1 MILDLGIGQRVWY
14 KGQEAQVIDFSLTYD
29 ENEQEVCIL
38 LRDGTSLWTTAEKLY
53 EDNPDLVVESFLR
66 R

>member
-1 MILDLGIGQRVWY
+1 MILDLGIGQKVWY

-29 ENEQEVCIL
+29 KNEQEVCIL

-53 EDNPDLVVESFLR
+53 EDNSDLVVESFLR

>member
-53 EDNPDLVVESFLR
+53 EDNSDLVVESFLR